1 MKKHIPNIITLINLF
16 LGCCALASI
25 MYGLFVQAFLFSLAS
40 GVADFLDGSLARWL
54 RVKSAFGKQLD
65 SLADMVSFG
74 VVPGA
79 VLYMLLVKGM
89 AGRDVLPIQLTIAAA
104 PAFLVT
110 LFAAI
115 RLAIFNIDECQGENF
130 LGMPTPSATL
140 FCTGLML
147 IYHFDS
153 FGLGSLVT
161 EPLFLY
167 TVIVSLSWLM
177 VARFPMF
184 GLKFRNLEWKG
195 NQIRFIFAAF
205 AILMIIVFKEAS
217 FSMIILAYLLF
228 STIDNYVLK
237 H

>member
-167 TVIVSLSWLM
+167 TVIVCLSWLM